1 MRAKFE
7 EARERLRGLWGTLEA
22 WQKVSLVGA
31 SIAVL
36 GGILLLVFMAGRTS
50 YEPLFANLHM
60 TDQAAVVAYLKE
72 QKIPF
77 KVDPS
82 FSAILVP
89 RDNVY
94 EARIAL
100 AGRGIPNNGTTGYEL
115 LDTSRVGATDFQQRV
130 ALNRA
135 LEGELARTIQWINA
149 VETARVTIVIPETRL
164 FLEQQMPSTA
174 SVMLRIAPGREIG
187 QEEVKAIVHLVASS
201 IEGLKPENVTIV
213 DTDGQNLTDL
223 VSDGSLLFTDSGG
236 GSGGR
241 RDVTS
246 VQRRLEQQQ
255 EREFEQKLRTLLERV
270 YGPGRAKV
278 AVRVQ
283 LDFDKR
289 SNNQRTYIPLPDTRA
304 GVIRSTQN
312 TEESFTGPAN
322 FPGGVPGTTTNIPGY
337 VANTGQG
344 SGNAEYNRADTITN
358 YDITTHESQQVE
370 TPGKVKRLSASVI
383 IDGNLS
389 ADVVAKWK
397 DTVANAIGFDEA
409 RGDRL
414 TVVGMPFDTS
424 VEDAMLARLDVEKQR
439 QLIMV
444 GVSAL
449 FLVILAGALLF
460 IWLRRRRAAALL
472 REKQSPAGAD
482 QVPSLR
488 ELLDNPD
495 LMTSQGELSVL
506 EEQLRNYAMNNPE
519 EMANLIK
526 NWIVED

>member
-7 EARERLRGLWGTLEA
+7 EVRERLRGLWGSLET
-22 WQKVSLVGA
+22 WQKASLVGA
-31 SIAVL
+31 GVAVL

-50 YEPLFANLHM
+50 YEPLFANLHI
-60 TDQAAVVAYLKE
+60 TDQSAVVSYLKE

-77 KVDPS
+77 KVDS
-82 FSAILVP
+82 TYSAILVP
-89 RDNVY
+89 RDKVY

-115 LDTSRVGATDFQQRV
+115 LDNSKVGATDFQQRV
-130 ALNRA
+130 AYNRA
-135 LEGELARTIQWINA
+135 LEGELARTIQWVNA
-149 VETARVTIVIPETRL
+149 VDTARVTIVIPETRL
-164 FLEQQMPSTA
+164 FLEQQQPSTA
-174 SVMLRIAPGREIG
+174 SVMLKMAPGMEIG

-201 IEGLKPENVTIV
+201 IEGLKPENVTVV

-223 VSDGSLLFTDSGG
+223 IADGSLLFLDSGG
-236 GSGGR
+236 GRGR
-241 RDVTS
+241 KDVTS

-255 EREFEQKLRTLLERV
+255 ELEFEQKLRTLLERV

-283 LDFDKR
+283 LDFDKK
-289 SNNQRTYIPLPDTRA
+289 SNNQRTYIPLTDTKT
-304 GVIRSTQN
+304 GVVRSTQN
-312 TEESFTGPAN
+312 TEESYTGPAN
-322 FPGGVPGTTTNIPGY
+322 FPGGIPGTTTNIPGY

-344 SGNAEYNRADTITN
+344 SGNAEYNRADTVTN

-383 IDGNLS
+383 IDGKLK
-389 ADVVAKWK
+389 ADEIANWK
-397 DTVANAIGFDEA
+397 DAVANAIGFDEV

-414 TVVGMPFDTS
+414 TVIGMPFDTS
-424 VEDAMLARLDVEKQR
+424 VEDAMVARLGAEKQR

-444 GVSAL
+444 AVSSL
-449 FLVILAGALLF
+449 FLAILAGVLLF
-460 IWLRRRRAAALL
+460 IWLRRRRAAALA
-472 REKQSPAGAD
+472 RGRQSSAAGAE

-495 LMTSQGELSVL
+495 LMTSQGELAVL

-526 NWIVED
+526 NWIVDD